1 VTSGG
6 IHDIAHG
13 FERAAGRYDSG
24 RPSYP
29 AEAVDLLCDGLG
41 LTGEAAVADVG
52 AGTGKLT
59 RLLAARGLR
68 VTAVEPVAG
77 MRAALAAGDLPNVE
91 VIDGTAEATG
101 LPDRSVTAV
110 VAAQAWHWFDAD
122 ATLAEAARIATG
134 GLGTIRNDADYS
146 DAFTEAIWAL
156 RDEHMPPGY
165 PDYRPED
172 FEAAVARAA
181 KTAGWGT
188 PVRHEVRHSQRLS
201 LGGLVDRLLSTSFL
215 AALPEDRQREIAR
228 EIRALASGDEVDVR
242 YTTEVYAVRRT

>member
-1 VTSGG
+1 MS

-13 FERAAGRYDSG
+13 FDRAASRYDKG

-41 LTGEAAVADVG
+41 LTGGAPVADVG

-68 VTAVEPVAG
+68 VTAVEPVDG
-77 MRAALAAGDLPNVE
+77 MRAALAAGTPANVE
-91 VIDGTAEATG
+91 VVAGTAEATG
-101 LPDRSVTAV
+101 LPDRAVRAV

-146 DAFTEAIWAL
+146 DGFTEAIWAL
-156 RDEHMPPGY
+156 RDRYLPAGY
-165 PDYRPED
+165 PNYRRED

-188 PVRHEVRHSQRLS
+188 PVRHEVRHSQRLD

-215 AALPEDRQREIAR
+215 AALPEDRQRGIAR
-228 EIRALASGDEVDVR
+228 EVRARAGGADEVDVR
-242 YTTEVYAVRRT
+242 YTTEVYVVART

>member
-1 VTSGG
+1 MT
-6 IHDIAHG
+6 IHGIAHG
-13 FERAAGRYDSG
+13 FDGAASRYDRG

-41 LTGEAAVADVG
+41 LAGGAAVADVG

-59 RLLAARGLR
+59 RLLAGRGLR
-68 VTAVEPVAG
+68 VSAVEPVAG
-77 MRAALAAGDLPNVE
+77 MRASLAAAELPGVA
-91 VIDGTAEATG
+91 VVDGTAEATG
-101 LPDRSVTAV
+101 LPDASVTAV

-146 DAFTEAIWAL
+146 DALTQAIWAL
-156 RDEHMPPGY
+156 RDAHQPADY
-165 PDYRPED
+165 PSYDRAA

-188 PVRHEVRHSQRLS
+188 PVRHEVRHSQRLD
-201 LGGLVDRLLSTSFL
+201 LDGLVDRVLSTSFL

-228 EIRALASGDEVDVR
+228 EIRALAGGDEVAVA
-242 YTTEVYAVRRT
+242 YTTEVYVVPRRG